1 MFVLC
6 VLLDF
11 CLLCELLDR
20 GKQRLAESQRN
31 VLLLFELLD
40 VLLDNDFVLAK
51 EILELD
57 VLSP

>member
-1 MFVLC
+1 MLVLC

-11 CLLCELLDR
+11 CLLRELLDR